1 MERNYSDVDYG
12 SMAQRA
18 IDAAMYSPVESPL
31 VTTLD
36 DRLAESMN
44 LVGGENTPDFRKL
57 MDSLNNRRK
66 SVNTLRVRNV

>member
-1 MERNYSDVDYG
+1 MERNYSDMDYG

-18 IDAAMYSPVESPL
+18 IDARTYSPAESL
-31 VTTLD
+31 LATTLD

-44 LVGGENTPDFRKL
+44 LVGGENTPDFRHL